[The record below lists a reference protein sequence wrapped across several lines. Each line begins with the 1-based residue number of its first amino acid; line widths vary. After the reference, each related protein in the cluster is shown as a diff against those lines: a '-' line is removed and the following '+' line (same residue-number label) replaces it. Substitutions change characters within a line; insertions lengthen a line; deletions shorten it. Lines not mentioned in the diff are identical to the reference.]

1 MKKLFYI
8 FILLF
13 IVGWAQAQQ
22 RVVYT
27 INDGWKFTKGSPFEA
42 QLTGCDDSSWETVNI
57 PHTWNDKDADDET
70 PGFYRGPVW
79 YRKQL
84 FIDKSQEGRRAVI
97 YFEGA
102 NQEVR
107 FYLNGQFVGEHKGG
121 YTRFCFDITSHLRY
135 GQENLFAIYV
145 NNVYNPN
152 IPPLSADF
160 TFFGGI
166 YRDVYLQFMNPV
178 HIATNDYASS
188 GVYIRTPEVNNS
200 AASVEITTLLTN
212 DMPQATEIRVE
223 NIICDADGKEVK
235 KTQAEVKLAAGE
247 TKADIS
253 KKIKIDS
260 PRLWDIDDPYRYM
273 VYTRILD
280 KRKGTLLDEVV
291 NPLGLRWFKFDSE
304 KGFFLNGKGRKL
316 IGTARHQ
323 DYFQKGNA
331 LRDELHVQDVL
342 LLKEMGGNYLRVSH
356 YPQDPV
362 IMEMCD
368 KLGIVTSVEI
378 PVVNAVTETEEFLHN
393 SVEMAK
399 EMVRQDFNRPSV
411 MIWGYMNEIFL
422 RRPYTEGKQ
431 LEDYYRFTEKVA
443 RALEATI
450 REEDPSR
457 YTMMAYHN
465 MPQYY
470 EDAHLTEIPMIQG
483 WNLYQGWYE
492 PDINEFQRLLDRAH
506 KVYKGKVLMVTE
518 YGPGVDPRVHSYQP
532 ERFDFSQEYGLVY
545 HKHYLNEMMKRPF
558 IAGSSLWNLN
568 DFYSESRVDAVP
580 HVNNKGVVGLNREKK
595 DVYWFYK
602 TALSRRPI
610 LVIGNREW
618 KSRGGVVNTAQKECI
633 QSVPVFSNAEEV
645 ELFVNNKS
653 LGKKKIEDNYALFDV
668 PFVSG
673 ENLLEAVAVTGDN
686 KLRDML
692 RIQFQLVGSQLK
704 DEAVPF
710 TELNVML
717 GSPRYFEDRA
727 ANVAWIPEQEYKPGS
742 WGFIGGTSYRRQT
755 GFGTMLGSDIDIHG
769 TDMNPIFQTQRVG
782 IKSFKADVP
791 NGEYSVYLHWAEL
804 ESDKEREALVYNLGA
819 DSEQTFAGNRSFGIS
834 INGTTVSDDFNV
846 ARDYGYARAVIKK
859 FVITVKD
866 GKGVSVDFHKKEGEP
881 ILNAIRIYRNY
892 YLKSATALIR

>member
-121 YTRFCFDITSHLRY
+121 YTRFCFDITPHLRY

-188 GVYIRTPEVNNS
+188 GVYIRTPEVSNS

-247 TKADIS
+247 TKTDIS

-273 VYTRILD
+273 VYTRIFD

-331 LRDELHVQDVL
+331 LCDELHVQDVL

-506 KVYKGKVLMVTE
+506 KAYKGKVLMVTE

-742 WGFIGGTSYRRQT
+742 WGFIGGTSYRRKT

-834 INGTTVSDDFNV
+834 MNGTTVLDDFNI

-859 FVITVKD
+859 FVVTVKD
-866 GKGVSVDFHKKEGEP
+866 GKGLSVDFHKKEGEP

-892 YLKSATALIR
+892 

>member
-247 TKADIS
+247 TKTDIS

-506 KVYKGKVLMVTE
+506 KAYKGKVLMVTE

-558 IAGSSLWNLN
+558 VAGSSLWNLN

-668 PFVSG
+668 PFVGG
-673 ENLLEAVAVTGDN
+673 ENLLEAVAVTGGN

-742 WGFIGGTSYRRQT
+742 WGFIGGTSYRRKT

-892 YLKSATALIR
+892 

>member
-42 QLTGCDDSSWETVNI
+42 QMTGCDDSSWETVNI

-121 YTRFCFDITSHLRY
+121 YTRFCFDITPHLRY

-247 TKADIS
+247 TKTDIS

-291 NPLGLRWFKFDSE
+291 NPLGLRWFKFDLE

-342 LLKEMGGNYLRVSH
+342 LLKEMGGNFLRVSH

-506 KVYKGKVLMVTE
+506 KAYKGKVLMVTE

-633 QSVPVFSNAEEV
+633 QFVPVFSNAEEV

-653 LGKKKIEDNYALFDV
+653 LGKKKIENNYALFDV
-668 PFVSG
+668 PFVGG

-791 NGEYSVYLHWAEL
+791 NGEYSVYLYWAEL

-892 YLKSATALIR
+892 

>member
-84 FIDKSQEGRRAVI
+84 FIDKSQEGRQAVI

-107 FYLNGQFVGEHKGG
+107 FYLNGRFVGEHKGG
-121 YTRFCFDITSHLRY
+121 YTRFCFDITPHLRY

-247 TKADIS
+247 TKTDIS

-506 KVYKGKVLMVTE
+506 KAYKGKVLMITE

-558 IAGSSLWNLN
+558 VAGSSLWNLN

-668 PFVSG
+668 PFVGG

-692 RIQFQLVGSQLK
+692 RIQVQLVGSQLK

-710 TELNVML
+710 TEINVML

-892 YLKSATALIR
+892 

>member
-121 YTRFCFDITSHLRY
+121 YTRFCFDITPHLRY

-188 GVYIRTPEVNNS
+188 GVYIRTPDVNNS

-223 NIICDADGKEVK
+223 NIICNADGKEVK
-235 KTQAEVKLAAGE
+235 KTYAEVKLAAGE
-247 TKADIS
+247 TKTDIS
-253 KKIKIDS
+253 RKIKIDS

-291 NPLGLRWFKFDSE
+291 NPLGLRWFKFDPE

-342 LLKEMGGNYLRVSH
+342 LLKEMGGNFLRVSH

-618 KSRGGVVNTAQKECI
+618 KSRGGVVNTAQKECV

-653 LGKKKIEDNYALFDV
+653 VGKKKIEDNYALFDV
-668 PFVSG
+668 PFVDG

-710 TELNVML
+710 TEINVML

-727 ANVAWIPEQEYKPGS
+727 ANVAWIPEQEYKSGS
-742 WGFIGGTSYRRQT
+742 WGFIGGTSYRRKT

-782 IKSFKADVP
+782 IRSFKADVP
-791 NGEYSVYLHWAEL
+791 DGEYSVYLYWAEL

-866 GKGVSVDFHKKEGEP
+866 GRGVSVDFHKKEGEP

-892 YLKSATALIR
+892 

>member
-42 QLTGCDDSSWETVNI
+42 QMTGCDDSSWETVNI

-121 YTRFCFDITSHLRY
+121 YTRFCFDITPHLRY

-212 DMPQATEIRVE
+212 DMSQPTEIMVE

-247 TKADIS
+247 TKTDIS

-291 NPLGLRWFKFDSE
+291 NPLGLRWFKFDLE

-342 LLKEMGGNYLRVSH
+342 LLKEMGGNFLRVSH

-506 KVYKGKVLMVTE
+506 KAYKGKVLMITE

-633 QSVPVFSNAEEV
+633 QFVPVFSNAEEV

-653 LGKKKIEDNYALFDV
+653 LGKKKIENNYALFDV
-668 PFVSG
+668 PFVGG

-710 TELNVML
+710 MELNVML

-791 NGEYSVYLHWAEL
+791 NGEYSVYLYWAEL

-892 YLKSATALIR
+892 

>member
-42 QLTGCDDSSWETVNI
+42 QMTGCDDSSWETVNI

-121 YTRFCFDITSHLRY
+121 YTRFCFDITPHLRY

-212 DMPQATEIRVE
+212 DMPQPTEIRVE

-235 KTQAEVKLAAGE
+235 KTQAEVKLAAGD
-247 TKADIS
+247 TKTDIS

-506 KVYKGKVLMVTE
+506 KAYKGKVLMITE

-653 LGKKKIEDNYALFDV
+653 LGKKKIENNYALFDV
-668 PFVSG
+668 PFVGG

-791 NGEYSVYLHWAEL
+791 NGEYSVYLYWAEL

-892 YLKSATALIR
+892 

>member
-42 QLTGCDDSSWETVNI
+42 QMTGCDDSSWETVNI

-107 FYLNGQFVGEHKGG
+107 FYLNGQFVGKHKGG
-121 YTRFCFDITSHLRY
+121 YTRFCFDITPHLRY

-247 TKADIS
+247 TKTDIS
-253 KKIKIDS
+253 KKIKINS

-342 LLKEMGGNYLRVSH
+342 LLKEMGGNFLRVSH

-443 RALEATI
+443 RTLEATI
-450 REEDPSR
+450 RKEDPSR

-506 KVYKGKVLMVTE
+506 KAYKGKVLMVTE

-645 ELFVNNKS
+645 ELFVNNRS
-653 LGKKKIEDNYALFDV
+653 LGKKKIENNYALFDV

-673 ENLLEAVAVTGDN
+673 ENLLEAVAVVGDN

-791 NGEYSVYLHWAEL
+791 NGEYSVYLYWAEL

-892 YLKSATALIR
+892 

>member
-42 QLTGCDDSSWETVNI
+42 QLTDCDDSSWETVNI

-121 YTRFCFDITSHLRY
+121 YTRFCFDITPYLCY

-188 GVYIRTPEVNNS
+188 GVYIRTPDVNNS

-223 NIICDADGKEVK
+223 NIICGADGKEMK
-235 KTQAEVKLAAGE
+235 KTYAEVKLAAGE
-247 TKADIS
+247 TKTDIS
-253 KKIKIDS
+253 RKIKIDS

-291 NPLGLRWFKFDSE
+291 NPLGLRWFKFDPE

-342 LLKEMGGNYLRVSH
+342 LLKEMGGNFLRVSH

-580 HVNNKGVVGLNREKK
+580 HVNNKVVVGLNREKK

-618 KSRGGVVNTAQKECI
+618 KSRGGVVNTAQKECV

-653 LGKKKIEDNYALFDV
+653 VGKKKIANHCALFDV
-668 PFVSG
+668 PFV
-673 ENLLEAVAVTGDN
+673 DN

-710 TELNVML
+710 TEINVML

-727 ANVAWIPEQEYKPGS
+727 ANVAWIPEQEYKSGS
-742 WGFIGGTSYRRQT
+742 WGFIGGTSYRRKT

-782 IKSFKADVP
+782 IRSFKADVP
-791 NGEYSVYLHWAEL
+791 DGEYSVYLYWAEL

-866 GKGVSVDFHKKEGEP
+866 GRGVSVDFHKKEGEP

-892 YLKSATALIR
+892 

>member
-13 IVGWAQAQQ
+13 IVGWVQAQQ

-121 YTRFCFDITSHLRY
+121 YTRFCFDITPHLRY

-178 HIATNDYASS
+178 HIAANDYASS

-212 DMPQATEIRVE
+212 DMSQPTEIRVE

-653 LGKKKIEDNYALFDV
+653 LGKKKIENNYALFDV

-892 YLKSATALIR
+892 

>member
-1 MKKLFYI
+1 MHISIMKKFFYI
-8 FILLF
+8 FILLL

-42 QLTGCDDSSWETVNI
+42 QLAGCDDSSWETVNI

-70 PGFYRGPVW
+70 PGFYRGPAW

-84 FIDKSQEGRRAVI
+84 FVDKSQEGRQAVI

-102 NQEVR
+102 NQEVQC
-107 FYLNGQFVGEHKGG
+107 YLNGQFVGEHKGG

-200 AASVEITTLLTN
+200 AASIEITTLLTN
-212 DMPQATEIRVE
+212 NTLQPAEIRVE
-223 NIICDADGKEVK
+223 NIICDADGREVK
-235 KTQAEVKLAAGE
+235 KTHAEVKLASGE
-247 TKADIS
+247 TKTDIS

-280 KRKGTLLDEVV
+280 KKKGALLDEVV

-342 LLKEMGGNYLRVSH
+342 LLKEMGGNFLRVSH

-378 PVVNAVTETEEFLHN
+378 PVVNAVTETEEFLQN

-431 LEDYYRFTEKVA
+431 LENYYRFTEKVA

-518 YGPGVDPRVHSYQP
+518 YGPGVDPRLHSYQS

-545 HKHYLNEMMKRPF
+545 HKHYLREMMKRPF

-580 HVNNKGVVGLNREKK
+580 HVNNKGVVGLDREKK

-653 LGKKKIEDNYALFDV
+653 LGKKKVEDNYALFDV
-668 PFVSG
+668 PFVGG
-673 ENLLEAVAVTGDN
+673 ENLLEAVAVASGH

-710 TELNVML
+710 TEINVML
-717 GSPRYFEDRA
+717 GSPRYFEDRS
-727 ANVAWIPEQEYKPGS
+727 ANVVWIPEQEYKPGS
-742 WGFIGGTSYRRQT
+742 WGFVGGTSYRRKT
-755 GFGTMLGSDIDIHG
+755 GFGSMFGSDIDIHG
-769 TDMNPIFQTQRVG
+769 TDMNPVFQTQRVG

-791 NGEYSVYLHWAEL
+791 DGEYSVYLYWAEL

-866 GKGVSVDFHKKEGEP
+866 GKGLSVDFHKKEGEP

-892 YLKSATALIR
+892 

>member
-304 KGFFLNGKGRKL
+304 KVFFLNGKGRKL

-892 YLKSATALIR
+892 

>member
-121 YTRFCFDITSHLRY
+121 YTRFCFDITPHLRY

-212 DMPQATEIRVE
+212 DMSQPTEIRVE

-247 TKADIS
+247 TKTDIS

-506 KVYKGKVLMVTE
+506 KAYKGKVLMITE

-558 IAGSSLWNLN
+558 VAGSSLWNLN

-668 PFVSG
+668 PFVGG
-673 ENLLEAVAVTGDN
+673 ENLLEAVAVTGGN

-692 RIQFQLVGSQLK
+692 RIQFQLVGSRLK

-892 YLKSATALIR
+892 

>member
-668 PFVSG
+668 PFVGG
-673 ENLLEAVAVTGDN
+673 ENLLEAVAVTGGN

-892 YLKSATALIR
+892 

>member
-27 INDGWKFTKGSPFEA
+27 INDGWKFAKGSPFEA

-84 FIDKSQEGRRAVI
+84 FIDKSQEGRQAVI

-188 GVYIRTPEVNNS
+188 GVYIRTPEVSNS

-247 TKADIS
+247 TKTDIS

-331 LRDELHVQDVL
+331 LCDELHVQDVL

-668 PFVSG
+668 PFVGG

-710 TELNVML
+710 TEINVML

-742 WGFIGGTSYRRQT
+742 WGFIGGTSYRRKT

-834 INGTTVSDDFNV
+834 MNGTTVLDDFNI

-859 FVITVKD
+859 FVVTVKD
-866 GKGVSVDFHKKEGEP
+866 GKGLSVDFHKKEGEP

-892 YLKSATALIR
+892 

>member
-13 IVGWAQAQQ
+13 IVGWVQAQQ

-107 FYLNGQFVGEHKGG
+107 FYLNGQFVGAHKGG
-121 YTRFCFDITSHLRY
+121 YTRFCFDITPHLRY

-178 HIATNDYASS
+178 HIAANDYASS

-212 DMPQATEIRVE
+212 DMSQPTEIRVE

-247 TKADIS
+247 TKTDIS

-506 KVYKGKVLMVTE
+506 KAYKGKVLMVTE

-653 LGKKKIEDNYALFDV
+653 LGKKKIENNYALFDV
-668 PFVSG
+668 PFVGG

-791 NGEYSVYLHWAEL
+791 NGEYSVYLYWAEL

-892 YLKSATALIR
+892 

>member
-1 MKKLFYI
+1 M
-8 FILLF
+8 
-13 IVGWAQAQQ
+13 
-22 RVVYT
+22 
-27 INDGWKFTKGSPFEA
+27 
-42 QLTGCDDSSWETVNI
+42 
-57 PHTWNDKDADDET
+57 
-70 PGFYRGPVW
+70 
-79 YRKQL
+79 
-84 FIDKSQEGRRAVI
+84 
-97 YFEGA
+97 
-102 NQEVR
+102 
-107 FYLNGQFVGEHKGG
+107 
-121 YTRFCFDITSHLRY
+121 
-135 GQENLFAIYV
+135 
-145 NNVYNPN
+145 
-152 IPPLSADF
+152 
-160 TFFGGI
+160 
-166 YRDVYLQFMNPV
+166 
-178 HIATNDYASS
+178 
-188 GVYIRTPEVNNS
+188 
-200 AASVEITTLLTN
+200 
-212 DMPQATEIRVE
+212 
-223 NIICDADGKEVK
+223 
-235 KTQAEVKLAAGE
+235 AAGE
-247 TKADIS
+247 TKTDIS

-892 YLKSATALIR
+892 

>member
-1 MKKLFYI
+1 M
-8 FILLF
+8 
-13 IVGWAQAQQ
+13 
-22 RVVYT
+22 
-27 INDGWKFTKGSPFEA
+27 
-42 QLTGCDDSSWETVNI
+42 
-57 PHTWNDKDADDET
+57 
-70 PGFYRGPVW
+70 
-79 YRKQL
+79 
-84 FIDKSQEGRRAVI
+84 
-97 YFEGA
+97 
-102 NQEVR
+102 
-107 FYLNGQFVGEHKGG
+107 
-121 YTRFCFDITSHLRY
+121 
-135 GQENLFAIYV
+135 
-145 NNVYNPN
+145 
-152 IPPLSADF
+152 
-160 TFFGGI
+160 
-166 YRDVYLQFMNPV
+166 
-178 HIATNDYASS
+178 
-188 GVYIRTPEVNNS
+188 
-200 AASVEITTLLTN
+200 
-212 DMPQATEIRVE
+212 E

-247 TKADIS
+247 TKTDIS

-506 KVYKGKVLMVTE
+506 KAYKGKVLMITE

-653 LGKKKIEDNYALFDV
+653 LGKKKIENNYALFDV
-668 PFVSG
+668 PFVGG

-710 TELNVML
+710 TEINVML
-717 GSPRYFEDRA
+717 GSPRYFEYRA

-742 WGFIGGTSYRRQT
+742 WGFIGGTSYRRKT

-791 NGEYSVYLHWAEL
+791 DGEYSVYLHWAEL

-892 YLKSATALIR
+892 

>member
-1 MKKLFYI
+1 MKKFLYI

-42 QLTGCDDSSWETVNI
+42 QLAGCDDSSWETVNI
-57 PHTWNDKDADDET
+57 PHTWNNKDADDET
-70 PGFYRGPVW
+70 PGFYRGPAW

-84 FIDKSQEGRRAVI
+84 FVDKSQERRQAVI

-135 GQENLFAIYV
+135 GQENLFTIYV

-212 DMPQATEIRVE
+212 NTLQPAEIRVE
-223 NIICDADGKEVK
+223 NVICDADGKEVK
-235 KTQAEVKLAAGE
+235 KTHAEIKLASGE
-247 TKADIS
+247 TKTDIS

-280 KRKGTLLDEVV
+280 KKKGTLLDEVV

-342 LLKEMGGNYLRVSH
+342 LLKEMGGNFLRVSH

-378 PVVNAVTETEEFLHN
+378 PVVNAVTETEEFLQN

-518 YGPGVDPRVHSYQP
+518 YGPGVDPGLHSYQP

-545 HKHYLNEMMKRPF
+545 HKHYLREMMKRPF

-653 LGKKKIEDNYALFDV
+653 LGKKKVEDNYALFDV
-668 PFVSG
+668 PFVGG
-673 ENLLEAVAVTGDN
+673 ENLLEAVAVAGDS

-704 DEAVPF
+704 NEAVPF
-710 TELNVML
+710 TEINVML

-742 WGFIGGTSYRRQT
+742 WGFVGGTSYRRKT
-755 GFGTMLGSDIDIHG
+755 GFGSMLGSDIDILG

-791 NGEYSVYLHWAEL
+791 NGEYSVYLYWAEL

-834 INGTTVSDDFNV
+834 MNGTTVLDDFNI

-859 FVITVKD
+859 FVVTVKD
-866 GKGVSVDFHKKEGEP
+866 GKGLSVDFHKKEGEP

-892 YLKSATALIR
+892 

>member
-13 IVGWAQAQQ
+13 IVGWVQAQQ

-121 YTRFCFDITSHLRY
+121 YTRFCFDITPHLRY

-212 DMPQATEIRVE
+212 DMSQPTEIRVE

-247 TKADIS
+247 TKTDIS

-506 KVYKGKVLMVTE
+506 KAYKGKVLMITE

-558 IAGSSLWNLN
+558 VAGSSLWNLN

-668 PFVSG
+668 PFVGG

-692 RIQFQLVGSQLK
+692 RIQFQLVGSRLK

-892 YLKSATALIR
+892 

>member
-742 WGFIGGTSYRRQT
+742 WGFISGTSYRRQT

-892 YLKSATALIR
+892 

>member
-247 TKADIS
+247 TKTDIS

-668 PFVSG
+668 PFVGG

-710 TELNVML
+710 TEINVML

-742 WGFIGGTSYRRQT
+742 WGFIGGTSYRRKT

-834 INGTTVSDDFNV
+834 MNGTTVLDDFNI

-859 FVITVKD
+859 FVVTVKD
-866 GKGVSVDFHKKEGEP
+866 GKGLSVDFHKKEGEP

-892 YLKSATALIR
+892 

>member
-121 YTRFCFDITSHLRY
+121 YTRFCFDITPHLCY

-188 GVYIRTPEVNNS
+188 GVYIRTSEVNNS

-247 TKADIS
+247 TKTDIS

-668 PFVSG
+668 PFVGG

-710 TELNVML
+710 TEINVML

-742 WGFIGGTSYRRQT
+742 WGFIGGTSYRRKT

-834 INGTTVSDDFNV
+834 MNGTTVLDDFNI

-859 FVITVKD
+859 FVVTVKD
-866 GKGVSVDFHKKEGEP
+866 GKGLSVDFHKKEGEP

-892 YLKSATALIR
+892 

>member
-1 MKKLFYI
+1 MKKFLYI

-42 QLTGCDDSSWETVNI
+42 QLAGCDDSSWETVNI
-57 PHTWNDKDADDET
+57 PHTWNNKDADDET
-70 PGFYRGPVW
+70 PGFYRGPAW

-84 FIDKSQEGRRAVI
+84 FVDKSQEGRQAVI

-212 DMPQATEIRVE
+212 NTLQPAEIRVE

-235 KTQAEVKLAAGE
+235 KTHAEIKLASGE
-247 TKADIS
+247 TKTDIS

-280 KRKGTLLDEVV
+280 KKKGTLLDEVV

-342 LLKEMGGNYLRVSH
+342 LLKEMGGNFLRVSH

-378 PVVNAVTETEEFLHN
+378 PVVNAVTETEEFLQN

-518 YGPGVDPRVHSYQP
+518 YGPGVDPGLHSYQP

-545 HKHYLNEMMKRPF
+545 HKHYLREMMKRPF

-653 LGKKKIEDNYALFDV
+653 LGKKKVEDNYALFDV
-668 PFVSG
+668 PFVGG
-673 ENLLEAVAVTGDN
+673 ENLLEAVAVAGDS

-692 RIQFQLVGSQLK
+692 RIQFRLVGSQLK
-704 DEAVPF
+704 DEAIPF
-710 TELNVML
+710 TEINVML
-717 GSPRYFEDRA
+717 GSPRYFEDRT
-727 ANVAWIPEQEYKPGS
+727 ANVAWIPEQEYEPGS
-742 WGFIGGTSYRRQT
+742 WGFVGGTSYRRKT
-755 GFGTMLGSDIDIHG
+755 GFGSMLGSDIDILG

-791 NGEYSVYLHWAEL
+791 NGEYSVYLYWAEL

-834 INGTTVSDDFNV
+834 MNGTTVLDDFNI

-859 FVITVKD
+859 FVVTVKD
-866 GKGVSVDFHKKEGEP
+866 GKGLSVDFHKKEGEP

-892 YLKSATALIR
+892 

>member
-42 QLTGCDDSSWETVNI
+42 QMTGCDDSSWETVNI

-121 YTRFCFDITSHLRY
+121 YTRFCFDITPHLRY

-212 DMPQATEIRVE
+212 DMPQPTEIRVE

-247 TKADIS
+247 TKTDIS

-506 KVYKGKVLMVTE
+506 KAYKGKVLMVTE

-633 QSVPVFSNAEEV
+633 QFVPVFSNAEEV

-653 LGKKKIEDNYALFDV
+653 LGKKKIENNYALFDV
-668 PFVSG
+668 PFVGG

-791 NGEYSVYLHWAEL
+791 NGEYSVYLYWAEL

-892 YLKSATALIR
+892 

>member
-42 QLTGCDDSSWETVNI
+42 QMTGCDDSSWETVNI

-121 YTRFCFDITSHLRY
+121 YTRFCFDITPHLRY

-212 DMPQATEIRVE
+212 DMPQPTEIRVE

-247 TKADIS
+247 TKTDIS

-506 KVYKGKVLMVTE
+506 KAYKGKVLMITE

-668 PFVSG
+668 PFVGG

-710 TELNVML
+710 TEINVML

-742 WGFIGGTSYRRQT
+742 WGFIGGTSYRRKT

-791 NGEYSVYLHWAEL
+791 DGEYSVYLHWAEL

-892 YLKSATALIR
+892 

>member
-188 GVYIRTPEVNNS
+188 GVYIRTPEVSNS

-247 TKADIS
+247 TKTDIS

-331 LRDELHVQDVL
+331 LCDELHVQDVL

-506 KVYKGKVLMVTE
+506 KAYKGKVLMVTE

-653 LGKKKIEDNYALFDV
+653 LGKKKIENNYALFDV
-668 PFVSG
+668 PFVGG

-710 TELNVML
+710 TEINVML

-742 WGFIGGTSYRRQT
+742 WGFIGGTSYRRKT

-769 TDMNPIFQTQRVG
+769 TEMNPIFQTQRVG

-892 YLKSATALIR
+892 

>member
-121 YTRFCFDITSHLRY
+121 YTRFCFDITPHLCY

-692 RIQFQLVGSQLK
+692 RLQFQLVGSQLK

-710 TELNVML
+710 TELTVML

-742 WGFIGGTSYRRQT
+742 WGFIGGTSYRRKT

-834 INGTTVSDDFNV
+834 MNGTTVLDDFNI

-859 FVITVKD
+859 FVVTVKD
-866 GKGVSVDFHKKEGEP
+866 GKGLSVDFHKKEGEP

-892 YLKSATALIR
+892 

>member
-13 IVGWAQAQQ
+13 IVGWVQAQQ

-188 GVYIRTPEVNNS
+188 GVYIRTPEVSNS

-247 TKADIS
+247 TKTDIS

-331 LRDELHVQDVL
+331 LCDELHVQDVL

-506 KVYKGKVLMVTE
+506 KAYKGKVLMITE

-558 IAGSSLWNLN
+558 VAGSSLWNLN

-668 PFVSG
+668 PFVGG

-710 TELNVML
+710 TEINVML

-892 YLKSATALIR
+892 

>member
-1 MKKLFYI
+1 MEKLFYI

-42 QLTGCDDSSWETVNI
+42 QMTGCDDSSWETVNI

-121 YTRFCFDITSHLRY
+121 YTRFCFDITPHLRY

-212 DMPQATEIRVE
+212 DMPQPTEIRVE

-247 TKADIS
+247 TKTDIS

-506 KVYKGKVLMVTE
+506 KAYKGKVLMVTE
-518 YGPGVDPRVHSYQP
+518 YGPGVDPRVHSYLP

-653 LGKKKIEDNYALFDV
+653 LGKKKIENNYALFDV
-668 PFVSG
+668 PFVGG

-791 NGEYSVYLHWAEL
+791 NGEYSVYLYWAEL

-892 YLKSATALIR
+892 

>member
-1 MKKLFYI
+1 MKKFFYI

-22 RVVYT
+22 RVIYT
-27 INDGWKFTKGSPFEA
+27 INDGWKFIKGSPFEA

-84 FIDKSQEGRRAVI
+84 FIDKSQEGRQAVI

-121 YTRFCFDITSHLRY
+121 YTRFCFDITPHLRY

-166 YRDVYLQFMNPV
+166 YRDVYLLFMNPV

-212 DMPQATEIRVE
+212 DMPQATEVRVE

-235 KTQAEVKLAAGE
+235 KTHAEVKLAAGE
-247 TKADIS
+247 TKTDIS
-253 KKIKIDS
+253 KKIKIDF

-291 NPLGLRWFKFDSE
+291 NPLGLRWFKFDPE

-331 LRDELHVQDVL
+331 LRDELHVQDIL
-342 LLKEMGGNYLRVSH
+342 LLKEMGGNFLRVSH

-518 YGPGVDPRVHSYQP
+518 YGPGVDPGVHSYQP

-610 LVIGNREW
+610 LIIGNREW
-618 KSRGGVVNTAQKECI
+618 KSRGGVVNTAQKECV

-668 PFVSG
+668 PFVGG
-673 ENLLEAVAVTGDN
+673 ENLLEAVAVSGDN

-710 TELNVML
+710 TEINVML

-742 WGFIGGTSYRRQT
+742 WGFIGGTSYRRKT

-791 NGEYSVYLHWAEL
+791 DGEYSVYLYWAEL

-859 FVITVKD
+859 FIITVKD
-866 GKGVSVDFHKKEGEP
+866 GRGVSVDFHKKEGEP

-892 YLKSATALIR
+892 

>member
-121 YTRFCFDITSHLRY
+121 YTRFCFDITPHLRY

-188 GVYIRTPEVNNS
+188 GVYIRTPEVSNS

-212 DMPQATEIRVE
+212 DMPQPTEIRVE

-247 TKADIS
+247 TKTDIS

-668 PFVSG
+668 PFVGG

-892 YLKSATALIR
+892 